1 MRKLRLVATLAVM
14 GTLLVGCKPLV
25 QGEHGQGVTD
35 TKILIGNTAATSG
48 AFAGVGLPFNAGLNA
63 RLDVLNAAGGYKG
76 RKVELK
82 HYDDGFVGT
91 AGYTYTEKLVED
103 DKVFALVG
111 HFGTPTVSATVDYI
125 QDKGVPMVYAAT
137 GINDLYFQKTPGN
150 PVLAVQPIY
159 KTEGRV
165 MVARVFGHAD
175 LFGAVAKLGVVYT
188 TDDAGQSI
196 MNGINQ
202 QLLAMGKDTS
212 TTKIALDAAAA
223 DYNAAADSLKAAGVN
238 AVIVAAN
245 QAPYTKFLNAMKDRE
260 LEVPVYTSYVSASV
274 AAIPNGFAT
283 AKRKIFANAWVDLY
297 TEDGQK
303 GLTDYMAA
311 VNAAKEHG
319 AITEAEHGYA
329 MGAGIAF
336 GIAGY
341 IAGDVFVQ
349 GLERL
354 GDKAISW
361 ENYIAALEEAP
372 IALPMAAGIDF
383 SEGKRW
389 GIDKLLLLQRDESD
403 VSGFVLAKT
412 GATIDEL
419 VA

>member
-1 MRKLRLVATLAVM
+1 MRKLRLVATLGIM
-14 GTLLVGCKPLV
+14 STLLFGCGPAKT
-25 QGEHGQGVTD
+25 GEHGQGVTD
-35 TKILIGNTAATSG
+35 EKILIGNTAATSG
-48 AFAGVGLPFNAGLNA
+48 IFAGVGLPFNAGLNA

-150 PVLAVQPIY
+150 PVFAVQPIY

-165 MVARVFGHAD
+165 MVARVFSHAD
-175 LFGAVAKLGVVYT
+175 LFGTVDKLGVVYT

-196 MNGINQ
+196 LNGVNQ
-202 QLLAMGKDTS
+202 QLLAMGKDNI
-212 TTKIALDAAAA
+212 TTKIAIDPAAV
-223 DYNAAADSLKAAGVN
+223 DYNAQADALITAGVK

-245 QAPYTKFLNAMKDRE
+245 QAPFTKFLTAMKDRE

-274 AAIPNGFAT
+274 AAIPNGIVT
-283 AKRKIFANAWVDLY
+283 AKRKVFANAWVDLY
-297 TEDGQK
+297 TEAGQA
-303 GLTDYMAA
+303 GLADYIAD
-311 VNAAKEHG
+311 VTAAKEHG
-319 AITEAEHGYA
+319 AISEDEFGFA
-329 MGAGIAF
+329 MGAGIAY

-341 IAGDVFVQ
+341 IAADVFLS

-354 GDKAISW
+354 GDKAITW
-361 ENYIAALEEAP
+361 ENYIAALEESP

-389 GIDKLLLLQRDESD
+389 GIDKLLLLQRDEAD
-403 VSGFVLAKT
+403 QSGFVLAKT
-412 GATIDEL
+412 GANLDEL